1 MTDTKNDQIPM
12 PEDSIEENKFQTGKV
27 LTVNISHFVND
38 SFGAFLS
45 PLLPRIIENLSLSLT
60 QAGLL
65 TSIYSLP
72 SILNPLIGDFADRNK
87 RNKYLLA
94 FAPAMV
100 ATSMSLIGVPQ
111 QFIWLCLLA
120 VIGGFATAIYHAV
133 APPMVARASGD
144 RVGRGM
150 SFQMAAGEMGRML
163 GPIIAVWAVSQFTL
177 QGIWRMMFFGWAAS
191 ILLALR
197 LRDIDFVH
205 EKRNSISSA
214 KNQLIRFFIP
224 ITFYFLFIK
233 FVNVC
238 ISTFMPTYLTTT
250 GVSLTTAGILY
261 AVLQAAGVVGALFFG
276 SISDKMD
283 HRKLLIFL
291 VVLTALIM
299 VGFLLNTSDVIR
311 IPLMILLGFFGI
323 SKTPILMA
331 MVQSHFPNNRALANG
346 IFMAINFAIAP
357 IQNLG
362 VGALG
367 DHFGLHTTYYIAT
380 AISLLAIPAIF
391 AMPKLQSKTRDI

>member
-1 MTDTKNDQIPM
+1 MTDTKHEQNPTLDPTA
-12 PEDSIEENKFQTGKV
+12 EDTKFQTGKV

-94 FAPAMV
+94 FAPALL

-111 QFIWLCLLA
+111 QFIWLCMLA
-120 VIGGFATAIYHAV
+120 VIGGFATATYHAV

-205 EKRNSISSA
+205 EKRNSLTSA
-214 KNQLIRFFIP
+214 KSELIRFFIP
-224 ITFYFLFIK
+224 IAFYFLFVK
-233 FVNVC
+233 FINVC
-238 ISTFMPTYLTTT
+238 ISTFMPTYLTTE
-250 GVSLTTAGILY
+250 GVSLTNAGIFY
-261 AVLQAAGVVGALFFG
+261 AILQAAGVIGALFFG
-276 SISDKMD
+276 SISDKLD
-283 HRKLLIFL
+283 HQKLLIFL
-291 VVLTALIM
+291 VILTAIIM
-299 VGFLLNTSDVIR
+299 VGFLFNTNPAFR

-346 IFMAINFAIAP
+346 IYMAINFAISP

-391 AMPKLQSKTRDI
+391 AMPKLKTQNSHS

>member
-1 MTDTKNDQIPM
+1 MT
-12 PEDSIEENKFQTGKV
+12 ENKTTQNPIPDPTSEETQFQTGKV
-27 LTVNISHFVND
+27 LTVNVSHFIND

-65 TSIYSLP
+65 TSIYALP

-100 ATSMSLIGVPQ
+100 ATSMSLIGIPQ
-111 QFIWLCLLA
+111 QFIFLCLLA
-120 VIGGFATAIYHAV
+120 VIGGLATATYHAV
-133 APPMVARASGD
+133 APPMVARASGN

-205 EKRNSISSA
+205 EKRKSFSSA
-214 KNQLIRFFIP
+214 KNQLIRFFVP
-224 ITFYFLFIK
+224 IAIYFLFVK
-233 FVNVC
+233 FANVC

-250 GVSLTTAGILY
+250 GLSLTKAGILY
-261 AVLQAAGVVGALFFG
+261 AVLQAAGVVGALYFG
-276 SISDKMD
+276 SISDRLD
-283 HRKLLIFL
+283 HQKLLIIL
-291 VVLTALIM
+291 VVLTFIVM
-299 VGFLLNTSDVIR
+299 VGFLLNTNPAIR
-311 IPLMILLGFFGI
+311 IVLLILLGFFGI

-346 IFMAINFAIAP
+346 IYMAINFAIAP

-367 DHFGLHTTYYIAT
+367 DRFGLHTTYYIAI
-380 AISLLAIPAIF
+380 AISLLAIPAII
-391 AMPKLQSKTRDI
+391 AMPKLKKQVID